1 MHGLVFLVYDKSLKL
16 SLLPIIPW
24 CNTIRFGNFK
34 FVIFKV
40 VIPDTQAPCVSN
52 SYILLSTGILALCCS
67 NVFQVRNIC
76 NFVCDRAVVSHKLVG
91 NWISNKL
98 LSAKV

>member
-52 SYILLSTGILALCCS
+52 SYTVKYWHFGTLLFKC
-67 NVFQVRNIC
+67 
-76 NFVCDRAVVSHKLVG
+76 
-91 NWISNKL
+91 ISGQEYL
-98 LSAKV
+98 